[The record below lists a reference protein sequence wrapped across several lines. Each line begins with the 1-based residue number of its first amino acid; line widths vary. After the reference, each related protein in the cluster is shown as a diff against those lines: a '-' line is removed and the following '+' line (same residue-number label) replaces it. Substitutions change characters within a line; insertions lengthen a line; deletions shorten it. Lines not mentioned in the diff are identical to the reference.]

1 MVDREPASVLLPTTE
16 WGPACEEVA
25 AGLADGDELLVLCDT
40 AADPVA
46 GHETP
51 DGVDVVV
58 AGEPQGC
65 SGKANALACGMERA
79 SNDRFVWTDDD
90 FARPESWLE
99 QLVADYERVGPASE
113 LPVFVGAD
121 PLSRLLE
128 PLYAYGTFGLYRA
141 DVPWGG
147 ALVFDRSDVDAE
159 QVRADLRRT
168 VSDDGL
174 LSERLEVTQQRRV
187 RRVEIGGSLRASL
200 ERHVRFVQTFR
211 RFGPRGLA
219 GATAWFGLLGLLCV
233 LAPLPGAALVAAT
246 TAGVYAAL
254 GIRRPSVFWSPL
266 SVLAFV
272 PLLVYALARRT
283 FVWSG
288 RRYRWRGK
296 FDTTVVGAVDDP
308 PETRPTEA

>member
-1 MVDREPASVLLPTTE
+1 MVDREPASVLLPTTV
-16 WGPACEEVA
+16 WGLACEQLA
-25 AGLADGDELLVLCDT
+25 AGIADGDELLVLCDT

-90 FARPESWLE
+90 FARPLSWLE

-113 LPVFVGAD
+113 LPVFVGSD
-121 PLSRLLE
+121 PLSLLLE

-147 ALVFDRSDVDAE
+147 ALVFDRNDVDAE
-159 QVRADLRRT
+159 RVRADLRRT

-174 LSERLEVTQQRRV
+174 LSEHLDVTQQRRV
-187 RRVEIGGSLRASL
+187 RRV
-200 ERHVRFVQTFR
+200 
-211 RFGPRGLA
+211 
-219 GATAWFGLLGLLCV
+219 
-233 LAPLPGAALVAAT
+233 
-246 TAGVYAAL
+246 
-254 GIRRPSVFWSPL
+254 
-266 SVLAFV
+266 
-272 PLLVYALARRT
+272 
-283 FVWSG
+283 
-288 RRYRWRGK
+288 
-296 FDTTVVGAVDDP
+296 
-308 PETRPTEA
+308 

>member
-1 MVDREPASVLLPTTE
+1 MADREPATVLLPTTE

-46 GHETP
+46 GRETP
-51 DGVDVVV
+51 TGVEVVC

-90 FARPESWLE
+90 FARSASWLE
-99 QLVADYERVGPASE
+99 RLLADYERVGPASE
-113 LPVFVGAD
+113 LPVFVGTD

-128 PLYAYGTFGLYRA
+128 PLYAYGTLGLYRS

-147 ALVFDRSDVDAE
+147 ALVFDRSDIDAE
-159 QVRADLRRT
+159 RVRADLRRT

-174 LSERLEVTQQRRV
+174 LSEHLDVTQQRRV
-187 RRVEIGGSLRASL
+187 RRVEIGGSVRASL
-200 ERHVRFVQTFR
+200 ERHVRFVQIFR
-211 RFGPRGLA
+211 RFAPRGLA
-219 GATAWFGLLGLLCV
+219 GAAALFGLLGLLCV
-233 LAPLPGAALVAAT
+233 LTPLLGAALVTAT
-246 TAGVYAAL
+246 TAGVYAAVGVRQWSCL
-254 GIRRPSVFWSPL
+254 WSPL

-272 PLLVYALARRT
+272 PLLVHALARRT

-296 FDTTVVGAVDDP
+296 FDTTVVEAVDGP
-308 PETRPTEA
+308 ANA